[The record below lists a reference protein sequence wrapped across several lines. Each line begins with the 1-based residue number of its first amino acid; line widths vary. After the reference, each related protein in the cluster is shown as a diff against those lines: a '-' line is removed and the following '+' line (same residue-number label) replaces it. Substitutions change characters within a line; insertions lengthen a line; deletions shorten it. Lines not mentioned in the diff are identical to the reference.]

1 MAMAINI
8 PATVIMGTG
17 TAMDT
22 PVEIVANTRLL
33 PGRK

>member
-1 MAMAINI
+1 
-8 PATVIMGTG
+8 
-17 TAMDT
+17 MDT